1 MDFFLMQGYDL
12 KQFNNSKIRI
22 NMKNSM
28 IIMVLVSTFSLSSTA
43 FSEIVE
49 MSFDDLWDLSI
60 EKILDLDGLPSFR
73 DKELGIIKTDPMAMK
88 LDSKTA
94 DCGRMF
100 GIPYIKDKRTKT
112 AVSYQ
117 IRLKKIDASQTKVT
131 VKANID
137 GYFFKNE
144 TAFAFFMEKTRD
156 ASKVLGC
163 KSTGEIEKQFIES
176 LRS

>member
-1 MDFFLMQGYDL
+1 
-12 KQFNNSKIRI
+12 
-22 NMKNSM
+22 MKNSM
-28 IIMVLVSTFSLSSTA
+28 IIMVLVSTFSLSSAA

-131 VKANID
+131 VKAKID
-137 GYFFKNE
+137 GYFFTNE
-144 TAFAFFMEKTRD
+144 NTAFFMEKTRD

>member
-1 MDFFLMQGYDL
+1 
-12 KQFNNSKIRI
+12 
-22 NMKNSM
+22 MKNY
-28 IIMVLVSTFSLSSTA
+28 LALALSTFFVGSIASAEPIELS
-43 FSEIVE
+43 I
-49 MSFDDLWDLSI
+49 DDLWDKSI
-60 EKILDLDGLPSFR
+60 EKILDADGLPTFR
-73 DKELGIIKTDPMAMK
+73 DKELGIIKTDPIPMR

-94 DCGRMF
+94 NCGRMF

-117 IRLKKIDASQTKVT
+117 IRFKKIDEKLTNVT

-144 TAFAFFMEKTRD
+144 TPFAFFMEKTRD

-163 KSTGEIEKQFIES
+163 KSTGELEKQFVES
-176 LRS
+176 LRL